1 MCICILYIILIM
13 LYSIYYNIYI
23 YIIPYPPGNYG
34 LVLDLFI
41 LGAQSQRVFNIRG
54 MELSLLPFVIPFVR
68 LPNNNL
74 FVTD

>member
-1 MCICILYIILIM
+1 MCVYYII
-13 LYSIYYNIYI
+13 YIYCIIIYI